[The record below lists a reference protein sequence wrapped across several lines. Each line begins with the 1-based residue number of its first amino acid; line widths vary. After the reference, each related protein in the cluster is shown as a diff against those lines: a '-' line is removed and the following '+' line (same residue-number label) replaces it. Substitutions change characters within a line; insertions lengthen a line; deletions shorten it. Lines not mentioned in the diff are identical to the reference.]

1 MKRKQKN
8 KLLDHTGE
16 SIAETLVALLISAVA
31 LVMLA
36 AIITSSSNIIKRS
49 RSKLDTYY
57 NGNEYVAKMET
68 VADTDTEGETPTVT
82 NPDDGVISQVSGKVT
97 IALSP
102 AGNTSLT
109 PQEID
114 VTFYRN
120 ASFGKNPVISYKENE
135 QTTHDSGGDG

>member
-16 SIAETLVALLISAVA
+16 SIAETLVALLISALA

-57 NGNEYVAKMET
+57 NGNEYVVNMSGTT
-68 VADTDTEGETPTVT
+68 VPENVNAVSGTVT
-82 NPDDGVISQVSGKVT
+82 IGL
-97 IALSP
+97 AA
-102 AGNTSLT
+102 AGNSLS
-109 PQEID
+109 PQEIN
-114 VTFYRN
+114 VTFYKN
-120 ASFGKNPVISYKENE
+120 ASFGSNPVISYKERE
-135 QTTHDSGGDG
+135 

>member
-16 SIAETLVALLISAVA
+16 SIAETLVALLISALA

-57 NGNEYVAKMET
+57 SGNEYVAKMET
-68 VADTDTEGETPTVT
+68 VADTDPEEGTPTVT
-82 NPDDGVISQVSGKVT
+82 DPDEGVTSQASGTVKIELSSAGSTSDFTQT
-97 IALSP
+97 I
-102 AGNTSLT
+102 NV
-109 PQEID
+109 I
-114 VTFYRN
+114 FYKN
-120 ASFGKNPVISYKENE
+120 ASFGSKPVISYNKK
-135 QTTHDSGGDG
+135 